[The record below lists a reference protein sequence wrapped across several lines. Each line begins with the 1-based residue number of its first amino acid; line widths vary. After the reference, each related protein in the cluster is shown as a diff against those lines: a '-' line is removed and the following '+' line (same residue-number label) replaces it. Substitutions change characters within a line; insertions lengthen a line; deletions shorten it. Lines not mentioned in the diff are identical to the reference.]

1 VLDTVA
7 GALVAS
13 PARRPSAGRLAAEL
27 RSLGTRRR
35 PKSKGSRPA
44 RPAIDRKALVLERVL
59 PATAAGATTAWI
71 ASTLPFYPPGSAPVL
86 GAFAAAAGLMSPR
99 LGLAATLA
107 AGWFPLANMSIGLA
121 VVYGVLAVCWLAL
134 SWRDARAGLLLVAGP
149 LLAPLAA
156 LGLIPLAAQFAR
168 GRVRRALQAGAAVL
182 LAGVVAG
189 FRHARLPFDTALP
202 PLGLGITGSRQPA
215 AVASAL
221 AGQLAAHPVLVLEA
235 VILGAAAAALPLV
248 RRRGPWAASAF
259 AAVLLAGS
267 ALAAPAAAVLPLIGA
282 AWLTAAAL
290 TLETKP

>member
-1 VLDTVA
+1 MLDTVA

-35 PKSKGSRPA
+35 PRSKGSRPA
-44 RPAIDRKALVLERVL
+44 RPAIDRKALVLDRVL
-59 PATAAGATTAWI
+59 PAAAAGATTAWI
-71 ASTLPFYPPGSAPVL
+71 ASALPFYPPGSPLAL
-86 GAFAAAAGLMSPR
+86 GGLAAAAGMVGPR

-107 AGWFPLANMSIGLA
+107 AGWFPLANISIGLA
-121 VVYGVLAVCWLAL
+121 AVYGVLALCWLAL

-156 LGLIPLAAQFAR
+156 LGLIPLAAQLAR
-168 GRVRRALQAGAAVL
+168 GRVRRGVQAGAAVL
-182 LAGVVAG
+182 LAAVVAG
-189 FRHARLPFDTALP
+189 FRHAHLPFEASLP
-202 PLGLGITGSRQPA
+202 PLGLGIAGSQQPA
-215 AVASAL
+215 AVTSAL
-221 AGQLAAHPVLVLEA
+221 LDQLAAHPVLLLEA
-235 VILGAAAAALPLV
+235 VILGAAAAAIPLA
-248 RRRGPWAASAF
+248 RRRGPWAAAGF
-259 AAVLLAGS
+259 GAALLATS